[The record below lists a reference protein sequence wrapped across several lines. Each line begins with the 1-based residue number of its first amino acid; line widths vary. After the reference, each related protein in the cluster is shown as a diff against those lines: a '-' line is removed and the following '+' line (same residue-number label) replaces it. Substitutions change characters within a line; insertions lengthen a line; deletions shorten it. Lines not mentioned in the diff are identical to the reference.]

1 MPIRTTKPTTTQAF
15 LRFLII
21 WAVAVVAFTLMAF
34 ILGDSVQVDNL
45 GTALVVIF
53 VIALLNSI
61 LWPILSYIFVP
72 FAVLTLGLVTLMVNG
87 LIMWLAAQIIPGFS
101 VDGFWTAF
109 WLSLGM
115 TAITLIFSSLLAIDD
130 DAFYHRNKIRRTMR
144 RTTKPEPTDVPGIL
158 FLEIDGL
165 ARPILEKAIQE
176 GHMPTLASWLES
188 DSHVLTEWETDMSS
202 QTSASQA
209 GILHGDNKDIPAFR
223 WYDKASRQV
232 IASSDPKELPK
243 IERLHS
249 NGNGLLSED
258 GASRGNLF
266 TGDAQYVM
274 TTASAITD
282 RSKHHT
288 SSFRAYFANPYTSVR
303 TLMHFIWDIILEMRQ
318 YRSAR
323 KNNVQPILERQHRGG
338 IYPFIRAAMTVLM
351 LDLNIDTLLGDMF
364 AGRPSAYATF
374 VGYDEVA
381 HHSGILDPGAFD
393 ILSKID
399 KAFGRLASAIPY
411 APRPYHLIVLSDHG
425 QSGGATFLQRYGMS
439 LQEFVQQLMT
449 EEHQVGGEYTRS
461 EGEGHLDVFLSD
473 IIQNE
478 DSNATKVVAGMVKQQ
493 IPRSNGSSNTVEK
506 QQSQDSGNL
515 QRKEQEQPAVYALAS
530 GNLGLVSFT
539 QWAQRMSLEEIEA
552 SFPAVVPGLAQHE
565 GIGFIMVHSEQKG
578 ALVIGARGIH
588 YLADDHVEGEDPL
601 MNFGPN
607 AADHL
612 RRTNSFPNCPDIL
625 VNSFF
630 DSEVDEGCAF
640 EELIGFHGG
649 LGGTQTQPFILHPS
663 ELKVESELVGAAS
676 VYQLCKG
683 WLTQLQGE

>member
-1 MPIRTTKPTTTQAF
+1 MGNN
-15 LRFLII
+15 LI
-21 WAVAVVAFTLMAF
+21 
-34 ILGDSVQVDNL
+34 
-45 GTALVVIF
+45 
-53 VIALLNSI
+53 
-61 LWPILSYIFVP
+61 
-72 FAVLTLGLVTLMVNG
+72 
-87 LIMWLAAQIIPGFS
+87 
-101 VDGFWTAF
+101 
-109 WLSLGM
+109 
-115 TAITLIFSSLLAIDD
+115 
-130 DAFYHRNKIRRTMR
+130 H
-144 RTTKPEPTDVPGIL
+144 
-158 FLEIDGL
+158 
-165 ARPILEKAIQE
+165 
-176 GHMPTLASWLES
+176 
-188 DSHVLTEWETDMSS
+188 
-202 QTSASQA
+202 
-209 GILHGDNKDIPAFR
+209 
-223 WYDKASRQV
+223 
-232 IASSDPKELPK
+232 KELSGK
-243 IERLHS
+243 II
-249 NGNGLLSED
+249 G
-258 GASRGNLF
+258 
-266 TGDAQYVM
+266 
-274 TTASAITD
+274 
-282 RSKHHT
+282 
-288 SSFRAYFANPYTSVR
+288 
-303 TLMHFIWDIILEMRQ
+303 
-318 YRSAR
+318 
-323 KNNVQPILERQHRGG
+323 
-338 IYPFIRAAMTVLM
+338 AAMTVLM

-399 KAFGRLASAIPY
+399 KAFSRLASAIPD
-411 APRPYHLIVLSDHG
+411 APRPYHLVVLSDHG

-449 EEHQVGGEYTRS
+449 EEHQVGGEYTGS
-461 EGEGHLDVFLSD
+461 EGEDHLNVFLSD

-478 DSNATKVVAGMVKQQ
+478 ESSISKTVAGMVKQQ
-493 IPRSNGSSNTVEK
+493 TVDRNGSSSHVEK
-506 QQSQDSGNL
+506 IISEKNEQKHGEQ
-515 QRKEQEQPAVYALAS
+515 QEQPAVYALAS

-539 QWAQRMSLEEIEA
+539 KWHQRMRLGEIEA
-552 SFPAVVPGLAQHE
+552 SFPAVISGLAQHE